1 MSHKT
6 GRRELFKILGAAP
19 IAAAAMAQ
27 EKPAAPSPNPHPP
40 APAVY
45 RPKLLSAHEYRTTRI
60 LADLIIPADE
70 HSGNASQA
78 GVPEFIDGVI
88 AVRGGHIQSQIRG
101 GLIWLDREANRRFQG
116 DFADCTVAQRKEILD
131 LIAYPK
137 KAAPEH
143 SHAVVFFNRF
153 RDLCAG
159 GFYSS
164 KIGVKDLQY
173 TGNVAVME
181 WNGCPDEALKKLGL
195 A

>member
-6 GRRELFKILGAAP
+6 DRRQLFKILGAAP
-19 IAAAAMAQ
+19 LAAAAMAQ
-27 EKPAAPSPNPHPP
+27 EKAAAPAATPAA
-40 APAVY
+40 APAAAY
-45 RPKLLSAHEYRTTRI
+45 KPKVLSAHEYRTTRI
-60 LADLIIPADE
+60 LADLIIPADD

-78 GVPEFIDGVI
+78 GVPEFIDGVL
-88 AVRGGHIQSQIRG
+88 AVRGGRIQSQIRG
-101 GLIWLDREANRRFQG
+101 GLVWLDREATHRFQK
-116 DFADCTVAQRKEILD
+116 DFADCSVAQQKEILD

-143 SHAVVFFNRF
+143 SQAVVFFNRF
-153 RDLCAG
+153 RDLVAG

-164 KIGVKDLQY
+164 KIGTKDLGY
-173 TGNVAVME
+173 MGNVAVME